1 MATDERRGVLFALA
15 CYVAWGFFPLYFH
28 LLDNVS
34 SLDILANRVLWS
46 LLVVVIL
53 LTARR
58 NWRWLGGALHD
69 RHTVTTFIGAA
80 VFLSANWYIYIW
92 AVTHNFVVEASLGY
106 FLNPLVSVLFAVV
119 FLHERQRS
127 LQWAAIAIAAL
138 GVLVVALAYARIPW
152 IALALAGTFSS
163 YALFKKR
170 ARINALEGM
179 ALETGFMA
187 VPALI
192 VLIYLQ
198 ATGVGA
204 WGNVPLQTE
213 LLLIGTGLVTVFPL
227 YWFALAARRI
237 PMSLLGLLQYVSPT
251 ISFLIGIL
259 VFHEP
264 FDQAKLIGFC
274 VIWVALG
281 LYWAEG
287 VLHRNRVASL
297 PQTAR

>member
-1 MATDERRGVLFALA
+1 MANEERRGILFALA

-34 SLDILANRVLWS
+34 ALDILANRIIWS
-46 LLVVVIL
+46 LAVVVII

-58 NWRWLGGALHD
+58 NWSWLTPALHD
-69 RHTVTTFIGAA
+69 RHTVLTFLGAA
-80 VFLSANWYIYIW
+80 LFLSANWYIYIW

-106 FLNPLVSVLFAVV
+106 FLNPLVSVLFAVI
-119 FLHERQRS
+119 FLHERLRGW
-127 LQWAAIAIAAL
+127 QWAAIGLAAL
-138 GVLVVALAYARIPW
+138 GVLVVALAYGHVPW

-170 ARINALEGM
+170 ARINAMEGM

-187 VPALI
+187 IPAAV
-192 VLIYLQ
+192 VLVFLQ
-198 ATGVGA
+198 ATGAGA
-204 WGNVPLQTE
+204 WGNVPVGTE
-213 LLLIGTGLVTVFPL
+213 LLLLGTGLVTVFPL

-237 PMSLLGLLQYVSPT
+237 PLSLLGLLQYVSPT

-274 VIWVALG
+274 IIWVALI

-287 VLHRNRVASL
+287 VFRRNRVASA
-297 PQTAR
+297 PQAVR